1 MKKGPET
8 WPKEIAKPD
17 PIEQGNLVKSEL
29 PVAIVFSRFNLEIGA
44 RLLEGA
50 TAVLDEVNTPYEIFS
65 VPGAMELPLTAQKC
79 AHTQRFAAIIC
90 LGAVIRGE
98 TPHFDYVCSEAARG
112 CSQVGL
118 LENLPV
124 IFGVLTTNTLE
135 QAVERASGEHGK
147 GHYVAK
153 AALESIDLFKKIEDH

>member
-1 MKKGPET
+1 MIKGEEV
-8 WPKEIAKPD
+8 WPKDSQKPTNIQEGVVSSSEKPIA
-17 PIEQGNLVKSEL
+17 I
-29 PVAIVFSRFNLEIGA
+29 IFSRFNIEIGA

-50 TAVLDEVNTPYEIFS
+50 TTVLDEANTPYEIFS
-65 VPGAMELPLTAQKC
+65 VPGAMEIPLTAQKC

-118 LENLPV
+118 LENLAV

-135 QAVERASGEHGK
+135 QALERASGEHGK
-147 GHYVAK
+147 GRYVAK
-153 AALESIDLFKKIEDH
+153 AALESIDLYKKIEAH

>member
-1 MKKGPET
+1 MKKGPEI
-8 WPKEIAKPD
+8 WPKEIEKPD

-29 PVAIVFSRFNLEIGA
+29 PVAIVFSRFNIEIGA
-44 RLLEGA
+44 RLLDGA
-50 TAVLDEVNTPYEIFS
+50 RSVFDATQTPYEVFS
-65 VPGAMELPLTAQKC
+65 VPGAMEIPLIAQKC

-112 CSQVGL
+112 CSQVSL

-124 IFGVLTTNTLE
+124 IFGVLTTDTLD
-135 QAVERASGEHGK
+135 QALERASGEDNKGK
-147 GHYVAK
+147 YVAN
-153 AALESIDLFKKIEDH
+153 AALECIDLLNKMGQ

>member
-8 WPKEIAKPD
+8 WPKEIEKPD
-17 PIEQGNLVKSEL
+17 LIEQGGLVRSEF
-29 PVAIVFSRFNLEIGA
+29 PIAIVFSRFNLEIGA

-50 TAVLDEVNTPYEIFS
+50 TAVFDATQTPYEIFS
-65 VPGAMELPLTAQKC
+65 VPGAMEIPLIAQKC
-79 AHTQRFAAIIC
+79 AHTQRFSAIIC

-124 IFGVLTTNTLE
+124 IFGVLTTNTVE
-135 QAVERASGEHGK
+135 QALERASGEDNKGK
-147 GHYVAK
+147 YVAN
-153 AALESIDLFKKIEDH
+153 AALECIDLLGKIH